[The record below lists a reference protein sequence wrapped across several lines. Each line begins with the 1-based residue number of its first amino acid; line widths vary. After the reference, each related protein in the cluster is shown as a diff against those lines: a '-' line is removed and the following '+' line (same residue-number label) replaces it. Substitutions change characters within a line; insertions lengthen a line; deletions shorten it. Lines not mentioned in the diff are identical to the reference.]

1 MLVFPGVCNLHKHSF
16 FFLHPIGPFVQY
28 SLRPTEKGVHPRTQL
43 RTLDISLEKYGQIIT
58 ILLLLFVAHRI
69 AQEPK

>member
-1 MLVFPGVCNLHKHSF
+1 MNILF
-16 FFLHPIGPFVQY
+16 FSHPINIGPFVQY
-28 SLRPTEKGVHPRTQL
+28 SLRPTEKQVHPSTQL

-58 ILLLLFVAHRI
+58 ILLLFFVAHRI